1 MSTPAQV
8 GVKLRKRTE
17 SEESIDSTM
26 YRSAIGC
33 LLYLA
38 NCTRPDISY
47 AVSYAAR
54 FSSDPTTKHWNYVK
68 HILKYVKSTLETG
81 IIYKKCKSLT
91 IETFSDSDFASDTEQ
106 CKSTTGNITLI
117 NGSPTNSNN
126 SQQQTVYNSSVN
138 SNKQSTIALSTTE
151 AETIALTSAVRNVL
165 YLNKIFSDLKLNVK
179 LPLKIFGDNN
189 AANSIVSNNINSNR
203 TKHMTVKYA
212 FIKSLIDSKQIQ
224 IHRVDSAENR
234 ADILTNALPK
244 VAINIHK
251 SNLNL
256 E

>member
-1 MSTPAQV
+1 M
-8 GVKLRKRTE
+8 
-17 SEESIDSTM
+17 
-26 YRSAIGC
+26 
-33 LLYLA
+33 
-38 NCTRPDISY
+38 
-47 AVSYAAR
+47 
-54 FSSDPTTKHWNYVK
+54 
-68 HILKYVKSTLETG
+68 
-81 IIYKKCKSLT
+81 
-91 IETFSDSDFASDTEQ
+91 
-106 CKSTTGNITLI
+106 
-117 NGSPTNSNN
+117 
-126 SQQQTVYNSSVN
+126 
-138 SNKQSTIALSTTE
+138 
-151 AETIALTSAVRNVL
+151 
-165 YLNKIFSDLKLNVK
+165 K

-234 ADILTNALPK
+234 ADILTKALPK